1 MDKRSSDQ
9 KKLDELRDQKKAAE
23 RPGTRKQKVRGDFTG
38 KSK

>member
-1 MDKRSSDQ
+1 MEKRLPDQ
-9 KKLDELRDQKKAAE
+9 KKMDILKEQKKAAE